1 VRARVLS
8 FAHARPTR
16 RALASSGRR
25 TIEAIRAI
33 QDDPEDP
40 RGDLGTALRRTTDHR
55 ALDRSLEKLS
65 PTPLARR
72 MFPLLAASAATL
84 AAAAAAVPQAHVLL
98 TGYLPWANFTVN
110 PAGAQ
115 SAAGVRSAGR
125 CCA

>member
-1 VRARVLS
+1 MRMRTGTGS
-8 FAHARPTR
+8 ITR
-16 RALASSGRR
+16 
-25 TIEAIRAI
+25 
-33 QDDPEDP
+33 
-40 RGDLGTALRRTTDHR
+40 
-55 ALDRSLEKLS
+55 KS